1 VTPGNHDAVLVME
14 LEQELSD
21 RLTQQRNRQEA
32 GLEKQNLLEA
42 FASPLCWESIPPE
55 EKKELYRAL
64 VQRIVIRDREVV
76 GVELRV

>member
-1 VTPGNHDAVLVME
+1 VAE

-21 RLTQQRNRQEA
+21 WLAQQSSHQEA
-32 GLEKQNLLEA
+32 GLEKWELLEA
-42 FASPLCWESIPPE
+42 FASPLCWETMPLE

-64 VQRIVIRDREVV
+64 VKRILIRDGKVV